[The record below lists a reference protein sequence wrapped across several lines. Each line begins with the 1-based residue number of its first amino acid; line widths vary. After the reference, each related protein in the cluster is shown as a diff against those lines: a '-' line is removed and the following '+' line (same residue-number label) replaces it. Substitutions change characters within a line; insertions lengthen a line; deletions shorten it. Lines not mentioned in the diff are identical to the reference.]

1 MANIFDGLQ
10 VGCSW
15 KVTDVQPLTEGEKSV
30 FYYAEVVNGQFGLML
45 EFHMKDGD
53 LPKIPISTEVKCL
66 EGFIPTKDS
75 IIILTLSKEGMNNIY
90 RVEF

>member
-75 IIILTLSKEGMNNIY
+75 IRFLRLSKEGTSDIW

>member
-1 MANIFDGLQ
+1 
-10 VGCSW
+10 
-15 KVTDVQPLTEGEKSV
+15 
-30 FYYAEVVNGQFGLML
+30 ML

-75 IIILTLSKEGMNNIY
+75 IRFLRLSKEGTSDIW

>member
-10 VGCSW
+10 VGYSW
-15 KVTDVQPLTEGEKSV
+15 KVVDVQPLTEGEKST

-75 IIILTLSKEGMNNIY
+75 IRFLRLSKEGTSDIW

>member
-1 MANIFDGLQ
+1 MANIFNGLQ
-10 VGCSW
+10 VSYSW
-15 KVTDVQPLTEGEKSV
+15 KVVDVQPLTEGEKSV

-53 LPKIPISTEVKCL
+53 LPKIPISTKVKCL
-66 EGFIPTKDS
+66 EGYIPTKDS
-75 IIILTLSKEGMNNIY
+75 IRFLRLSKVGMQDIW

>member
-1 MANIFDGLQ
+1 MSIFSQ
-10 VGCSW
+10 IPVRNSW
-15 KVTDVQPLTEGEKSV
+15 KVVDIVPLSEGEKSV
-30 FYYAEVVNGQFGLML
+30 FYYAEVVKSKFGLSL

-53 LPKIPISTEVKCL
+53 LPKIPISTKVKCL

-75 IIILTLSKEGMNNIY
+75 IRFLRLSKEGTSDIW

>member
-15 KVTDVQPLTEGEKSV
+15 KVTDTQPLTEGEKSA

-53 LPKIPISTEVKCL
+53 LPKIPISTKVKCL

-75 IIILTLSKEGMNNIY
+75 IRFLRLSKEGTSDIW